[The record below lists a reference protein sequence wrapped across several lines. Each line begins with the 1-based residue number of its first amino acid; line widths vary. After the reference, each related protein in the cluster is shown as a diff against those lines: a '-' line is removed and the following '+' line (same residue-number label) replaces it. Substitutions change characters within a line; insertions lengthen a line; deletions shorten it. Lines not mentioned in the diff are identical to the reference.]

1 MPPPT
6 TAGSL
11 TGACVPAAAF
21 NFVRGSTRPDWLCYL
36 GRLKNS
42 GVGSGSLALGADL
55 LQAWILS
62 APTSVAI
69 PIRQKTKVP
78 LAELLFKEVWALFR
92 FLGPGALPLVRA

>member
-1 MPPPT
+1 MFRCLVFT
-6 TAGSL
+6 
-11 TGACVPAAAF
+11 
-21 NFVRGSTRPDWLCYL
+21 FVRTITPADWLCYL
-36 GRLKNS
+36 GWLKNS
-42 GVGSGSLALGADL
+42 GVGSGSLGLGADL

-78 LAELLFKEVWALFR
+78 LAELLFKEDLALFR